1 MKIFIKKEGM
11 TKEML
16 TYLGYRE
23 TEKTGDTTWNVGRV
37 GMPHPDIDLLW
48 EPDRYKEALQ
58 DLIKGAGLSEAAL
71 ARMLLTDLSGAR
83 QITSGKSPVSD
94 TDLEMI
100 AGIFSVEATPLREGI
115 IRKLPD
121 LEEELSVCRK
131 LTAKLKRTLEDRI
144 GKAEKLTG
152 NERFFVKPAK
162 EEGYFIFDAALM
174 DFVKQKDGTPVLF
187 SSPVAALDAA
197 FRLEKERPAPV
208 IAEPSKEQEPFF
220 AVTEDFITRT
230 EDGLTYYYDRTAFDP
245 DGSERLLAVRNRD
258 GDIAVVADLS
268 DEEEDRFVRRI
279 SGLPEKKE
287 EPKKQEVLPV
297 VFMQ

>member
-1 MKIFIKKEGM
+1 MKIFIKKEGI

-16 TYLGYRE
+16 TYLGYRQA
-23 TEKTGDTTWNVGRV
+23 EKTGDTTWNVGRV

-83 QITSGKSPVSD
+83 QITSGKRPVSD

-100 AGIFSVEATPLREGI
+100 AGIFSVEAAPLREGI

-162 EEGYFIFDAALM
+162 EEGYLIFDAALM
-174 DFVKQKDGTPVLF
+174 DFVKQKDGSPVLF

-197 FRLEKERPAPV
+197 FRLEKERPSLV
-208 IAEPSKEQEPFF
+208 IAEPSKEQEMLP

-230 EDGLTYYYDRTAFDP
+230 EDGLTYYYDRAVFDP

-258 GDIAVVADLS
+258 GDIAVVEDLS
-268 DEEEDRFVRRI
+268 EEEEDRLVRKI

-287 EPKKQEVLPV
+287 EPKKQKILPV

>member
-83 QITSGKSPVSD
+83 QITSGKRPVSD

-100 AGIFSVEATPLREGI
+100 AGIFSVESAPLREGI

-162 EEGYFIFDAALM
+162 EEGYLIFDAALM

-197 FRLEKERPAPV
+197 FRLEKERPSLV
-208 IAEPSKEQEPFF
+208 IAEPSKEQEMLP

-230 EDGLTYYYDRTAFDP
+230 EDGLTYYYDRAAFDP

-268 DEEEDRFVRRI
+268 DEKEDRFVRKI

>member
-16 TYLGYRE
+16 TYLGYRK

-83 QITSGKSPVSD
+83 QITSGKRPVSD
-94 TDLEMI
+94 TDLEIM
-100 AGIFSVEATPLREGI
+100 AGIFSVEAAPLREGI

-131 LTAKLKRTLEDRI
+131 LTAKLKRTLEDRL

-162 EEGYFIFDAALM
+162 EEGYLIFDAALM

-187 SSPVAALDAA
+187 SSPVAALDVA
-197 FRLEKERPAPV
+197 FRLEKERPSLV
-208 IAEPSKEQEPFF
+208 IAEPSKEQEMLP

-258 GDIAVVADLS
+258 GDIAVAADLS
-268 DEEEDRFVRRI
+268 EEEEDRFVRRI

-287 EPKKQEVLPV
+287 EPKKQEALPV

>member
-1 MKIFIKKEGM
+1 MKIFIRKEEM

-16 TYLGYRE
+16 AYLGYRKA
-23 TEKTGDTTWNVGRV
+23 EKTGNTTWNVGRV

-48 EPDRYKEALQ
+48 EPGRYKEALQ
-58 DLIKGAGLSEAAL
+58 DLIKDAGLSEAAL

-83 QITSGKSPVSD
+83 QITSGKRPISD

-100 AGIFSVEATPLREGI
+100 AGILSVEAAPLREGI

-131 LTAKLKRTLEDRI
+131 LTAKLKRTLEDRL
-144 GKAEKLTG
+144 GKVEKLTG

-162 EEGYFIFDAALM
+162 EEGYLIFDAALM

-197 FRLEKERPAPV
+197 FRLEKEWPSLV
-208 IAEPSKEQEPFF
+208 VAEPSKEQEPVF
-220 AVTEDFITRT
+220 AVTEDLVTRT
-230 EDGLTYYYDRTAFDP
+230 EDGLTYYYDRAVFDP

-268 DEEEDRFVRRI
+268 EEEEDRFVRKI

-287 EPKKQEVLPV
+287 EHKKQEVLPV